1 MEKVNRKSLYADIS
15 MIVVALIWGSSFVV
29 TKNVLDHITPL
40 YMLAFRFIIA
50 SALLILIFFKKVKK
64 TKRDDLTAGFI
75 IGIFLFLAFLAQT
88 VGIEYTTAGK
98 NAFITASNVV
108 IVPFL
113 YWLTSRK
120 KPNIYEVIGAI
131 LCFVGIGV
139 LSLDANLTIGLG
151 DLLTLIGGFFY
162 ACHIVAVG
170 YYSKKHDPILLTIF
184 QFSVTAILSL
194 IFALIFEPKVSSVTG
209 EMIFPIVYLA
219 LFSTLIG
226 FLIQNVAQKY
236 TSSTHAAI
244 ILSMESVF
252 GNIFSIIF
260 LKEALSVRLFIGCL
274 LILISVI
281 TTETKWSFLRKE
293 IAEK

>member
-1 MEKVNRKSLYADIS
+1 
-15 MIVVALIWGSSFVV
+15 
-29 TKNVLDHITPL
+29 
-40 YMLAFRFIIA
+40 
-50 SALLILIFFKKVKK
+50 
-64 TKRDDLTAGFI
+64 
-75 IGIFLFLAFLAQT
+75 
-88 VGIEYTTAGK
+88 
-98 NAFITASNVV
+98 
-108 IVPFL
+108 
-113 YWLTSRK
+113 
-120 KPNIYEVIGAI
+120 
-131 LCFVGIGV
+131 
-139 LSLDANLTIGLG
+139 
-151 DLLTLIGGFFY
+151 
-162 ACHIVAVG
+162 
-170 YYSKKHDPILLTIF
+170 
-184 QFSVTAILSL
+184 
-194 IFALIFEPKVSSVTG
+194 
-209 EMIFPIVYLA
+209 MIFPIVYLA

>member
-1 MEKVNRKSLYADIS
+1 M
-15 MIVVALIWGSSFVV
+15 
-29 TKNVLDHITPL
+29 
-40 YMLAFRFIIA
+40 
-50 SALLILIFFKKVKK
+50 
-64 TKRDDLTAGFI
+64 
-75 IGIFLFLAFLAQT
+75 
-88 VGIEYTTAGK
+88 
-98 NAFITASNVV
+98 
-108 IVPFL
+108 
-113 YWLTSRK
+113 
-120 KPNIYEVIGAI
+120 
-131 LCFVGIGV
+131 
-139 LSLDANLTIGLG
+139 GLG

-162 ACHIVAVG
+162 ACHIVSVG

>member
-1 MEKVNRKSLYADIS
+1 
-15 MIVVALIWGSSFVV
+15 
-29 TKNVLDHITPL
+29 
-40 YMLAFRFIIA
+40 
-50 SALLILIFFKKVKK
+50 
-64 TKRDDLTAGFI
+64 
-75 IGIFLFLAFLAQT
+75 LAQT

-139 LSLDANLTIGLG
+139 LSLDANLTMGLG

-162 ACHIVAVG
+162 ACHIVSVG